1 MDRRLTFSSGGGGL
15 SRRWNWFWRTSVV
28 ALSTGVEIWT
38 PYFGCFSSIL
48 ERSLEKGPRFNKIPG
63 YFVCGRLWH
72 GECTRAIEA
81 LEELSQFL
89 ILSEDTMRSDLI
101 FGAMTYV
108 SNRFLLT
115 SLAAKATRRLH
126 RPNTRIEDTANE
138 VFERFTH
145 ADPLA
150 GASYAGNLQL
160 CPGVA
165 QGETRPFYE
174 DLEQSV
180 A

>member
-1 MDRRLTFSSGGGGL
+1 
-15 SRRWNWFWRTSVV
+15 
-28 ALSTGVEIWT
+28 
-38 PYFGCFSSIL
+38 
-48 ERSLEKGPRFNKIPG
+48 
-63 YFVCGRLWH
+63 
-72 GECTRAIEA
+72 
-81 LEELSQFL
+81 
-89 ILSEDTMRSDLI
+89 MRSELI

-115 SLAAKATRRLH
+115 SLASKATRSFH

-145 ADPLA
+145 ANPLTGTSCA
-150 GASYAGNLQL
+150 ANLQL
-160 CPGVA
+160 CPSAA
-165 QGETRPFYE
+165 QGETRSFYE